1 MNKRL
6 GLVLCMVMLL
16 MIACMPAL
24 SEGGIRLVDMEGR
37 TVLLE
42 AAATKVIAL
51 NPADCEIVY
60 AIGAEDSLVGRGE
73 YCNYPEA
80 VYELPS
86 VNSGTE
92 MNVEQILALEPQ
104 IIIMSKMAQT
114 TDQVD
119 ALENA
124 GVRVVISDAQ
134 SIEETYTAIEMI
146 GALLGKTQEAE
157 TLVSDMKDGFAGVS
171 AAATALDKT
180 VYFEVSPLQWGL
192 WTSGGDTFMD
202 ELAQICGLTNAF
214 ADVQGWAEVSQE
226 QVIQRNPDFILT
238 TTGYYGEG
246 PLPADEIMSRDG
258 WEGMDAVEN
267 GAVYAIDSDS
277 VSRPGPRLVDAAYE
291 IMEFVTTFDT
301 QADAA

>member
-6 GLVLCMVMLL
+6 GLILCLVLL
-16 MIACMPAL
+16 MMVACMPAL
-24 SEGGIRLVDMEGR
+24 SEGIELVDMEDR
-37 TVLLE
+37 TISLE
-42 AAATKVIAL
+42 TAATKVIAL

-60 AIGAEDSLVGRGE
+60 AIGAEDTLVGRGE

-86 VNSGTE
+86 VNSGAE
-92 MNVEQILALEPQ
+92 MNIEQILALEPQ
-104 IIIMSKMAQT
+104 VIIMSKMAQT
-114 TDQVD
+114 TEQVA

-124 GVRVVISDAQ
+124 GIRVVISDAQ

-146 GALLGKTQEAE
+146 GALLGKTQEAAV
-157 TLVSDMKDGFAGVS
+157 LVSDMKDGFAGVS
-171 AAATALDKT
+171 AAATALDKS

-192 WTSGGDTFMD
+192 WTSGADTFMD

-246 PLPADEIMSRDG
+246 PLPADEIMSREG
-258 WEGMDAVEN
+258 WEGMDAVKN

-277 VSRPGPRLVDAAYE
+277 VSRPGPRLVDAANE